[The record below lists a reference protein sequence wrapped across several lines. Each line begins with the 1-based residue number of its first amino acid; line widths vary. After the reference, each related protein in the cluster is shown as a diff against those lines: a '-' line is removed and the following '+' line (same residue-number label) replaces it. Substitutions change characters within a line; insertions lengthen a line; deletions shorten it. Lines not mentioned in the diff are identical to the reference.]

1 MDNGH
6 GWIRDP
12 LDVPQKFAAR
22 TTSRNIEREN
32 RAAMA
37 NTEAGW
43 DNFVDQWIREA
54 LASQTGQL
62 LRALSDSVS
71 ISATAGIRPVE
82 FFGVYRGGWN
92 HALGVLTRDHSV
104 SVSDFA
110 NWSRP
115 AVVCDPLYD
124 PPGTRGFWRRGIR
137 ACFRCE
143 TVTSSWFQRRPR
155 KMQDNARVAR
165 NAHRSGLSD

>member
-1 MDNGH
+1 M
-6 GWIRDP
+6 
-12 LDVPQKFAAR
+12 
-22 TTSRNIEREN
+22 
-32 RAAMA
+32 
-37 NTEAGW
+37 
-43 DNFVDQWIREA
+43 
-54 LASQTGQL
+54 
-62 LRALSDSVS
+62 
-71 ISATAGIRPVE
+71 
-82 FFGVYRGGWN
+82 
-92 HALGVLTRDHSV
+92 LTHDHSV

-124 PPGTRGFWRRGIR
+124 PPGTRVFWRRGIR

-165 NAHRSGLSD
+165 NAHRSGLSDYRRHFNDVIQARHFAEADDVPSYSVDR